1 MGWSYAR
8 QVKAEIARE
17 TIESLPAC
25 MWAELWGLGGF
36 SQPDQ
41 WRDGLKI
48 GNALIARR
56 AYRLMKTLNLSPRIM
71 VYRAS
76 RRMHFVIK
84 PNLSVDSVNEQS
96 VILGCGPSYLRGMFL
111 ARGYLADPER
121 GIHLEFGLDSEA
133 QRALLLHVLL
143 PLHLRP
149 KETVRRGRTVLYW
162 KDRQQIIRLLA
173 QMGAHQAVLEW
184 ESAQV
189 MKTVKNR
196 VNRLVNSETANL
208 RRSVESGMEQA
219 RILQKKVSDPS
230 LPPALRE
237 LALLRIAHPDWSLK
251 ELGLALS
258 PPISKS
264 AVNHRMR
271 RLLKGQN
278 FETDGQN

>member
-1 MGWSYAR
+1 
-8 QVKAEIARE
+8 
-17 TIESLPAC
+17 

-48 GNALIARR
+48 GSALIARR

-84 PNLSVDSVNEQS
+84 PNLNVDSVNEQS
-96 VILGCGPSYLRGMFL
+96 LILGCGPSYLRGMFL

-237 LALLRIAHPDWSLK
+237 LALLRIAH
-251 ELGLALS
+251 
-258 PPISKS
+258 
-264 AVNHRMR
+264 
-271 RLLKGQN
+271 
-278 FETDGQN
+278 